1 MAQNLYRQIGDLA
14 IIDIRILITVFVALS
29 VVAVLVLAWRGYPRL
44 QEQMPDALA
53 NVIVIGSVTVF
64 LILAGVTMLFLW
76 EVVNTALIFPADW
89 EEWLTDLINNW
100 TGVKVTLTVI
110 TLAVAYVAAGITK
123 QAIERMTDQRDT
135 FSQHQTQVMV
145 RVAQV
150 SVYVVAFAAV
160 LGFWNVDLTGL
171 LVGAGF
177 LGIVVGM
184 AARQT
189 LGSLLAGFMLMFSRP
204 FEIGDWVEIE
214 EREGIVTDISIV
226 NTRIQTFDGE
236 FVMIPNEVVGGSTIT
251 NRSRKGRLR
260 LEVDVGVD
268 YEADVDRAAELA
280 EDAMGEVDDALTVPS
295 PQVVTKQFGDSAIV
309 LGLRFWIDKP
319 SARRKWRART
329 RVISAVKDAFD
340 SEGVKIPYPQREL
353 SGRQE
358 TGGFQVASKQER
370 ELGPT
375 ADGGEETGRR
385 FGDEYKDDA
394 TSGDKTNGGDDK

>member
-1 MAQNLYRQIGDLA
+1 MQNLYRQIGDIGIL
-14 IIDIRILITVFVALS
+14 DVRIFITVFVALS
-29 VVAVLVLAWRGYPRL
+29 IVAVLVLAWRGRPRL
-44 QEQMPDALA
+44 QERMPDALA
-53 NVIVIGSVTVF
+53 NVIVVGGVSVY
-64 LILAGVTMLFLW
+64 LILAGVTVLFLW
-76 EVVNTALIFPADW
+76 EVVNTSIIFTFNWGKLVD
-89 EEWLTDLINNW
+89 ELINEW
-100 TGVKVTLTVI
+100 TGFKVTLTVV
-110 TLAVAYVAAGITK
+110 TLAVAYVAAGIFK
-123 QAIERMTDQRDT
+123 QAIEGMTSQRDV

-160 LGFWNVDLTGL
+160 LGFWDVDLTGL

-214 EREGIVTDISIV
+214 EKEGIVTDISIV

-251 NRSRKGRLR
+251 NRSQKGRLR

-268 YEADVDRAAELA
+268 YDADVEQAAELA
-280 EDAMGEVDDALTVPS
+280 KSAMSEVDDALTVPS
-295 PQVVTKQFGDSAIV
+295 PEVVTKEFGDSAIV

-329 RVISAVKDAFD
+329 EVMGAVKEAFERD
-340 SEGVKIPYPQREL
+340 GIKIPFPQREL

-358 TGGFQVASKQER
+358 TGGFQVARKRQR

-375 ADGGEETGRR
+375 ADGGEDTVQPPAEER
-385 FGDEYKDDA
+385 GDNDD
-394 TSGDKTNGGDDK
+394 GGEQ

>member
-1 MAQNLYRQIGDLA
+1 MAQELFRQVGRLSWLDV
-14 IIDIRILITVFVALS
+14 RVLITAFVVFS
-29 VVAVLVLAWRGYPRL
+29 VLAGLLIAWRVRPHL
-44 QEQMPDALA
+44 QERMPDALA
-53 NVIVIGSVTVF
+53 NVIVVGSLAIF
-64 LILAGVTMLFLW
+64 LVLAGVTMLFLW
-76 EVVNTALIFPADW
+76 KVVDTTIIFTADW
-89 EEWLTDLINNW
+89 EKLLRSLMDEWA
-100 TGVKVTLTVI
+100 GVKVTLTVV
-110 TLAVAYVAAGITK
+110 TLAVAYIAAGIIK
-123 QAIERMTDQRDT
+123 QAIERMTGQRDV
-135 FSQHQTQVMV
+135 FSKHQTQVMI

-160 LGFWNVDLTGL
+160 LGFWKVDLTGL

-260 LEVDVGVD
+260 LEIDVGVD
-268 YEADVDRAAELA
+268 YDVDVERAAELA
-280 EDAMGEVDDALTVPS
+280 ESAMSEVDDALTVPS
-295 PQVVTKQFGDSAIV
+295 PEVVTKEFGDSAIV

-329 RVISAVKDAFD
+329 KVMGAVKDAFEQ
-340 SEGVKIPYPQREL
+340 EGIKIPFPQREL
-353 SGRQE
+353 AGRQE
-358 TGGFQVASKQER
+358 TGGFQVARTRQR

-375 ADGGEETGRR
+375 ADGGEDIGSQSIDGRGESDD
-385 FGDEYKDDA
+385 GDEK
-394 TSGDKTNGGDDK
+394 